1 MAGSRQPRITV
12 IIPCYQDGRLV
23 TEAVHSIEEP
33 EPVEL
38 VVVDDASADEETA
51 RALVDLEAEGIRVL
65 RHPRNV
71 GVADA
76 RMTGLT
82 STTAPLVVPLD
93 ADDLAEPGALTAMAD
108 ALDAAPDAAACV
120 GDYVEFGEGAVMRA
134 VPDRLDP
141 FRIAYTNEYPITGV
155 FRRSALEAV
164 GGWTRRGLIGYED
177 WGLWMS
183 LAEHSASIVHLGP
196 GRCSYR
202 RRIHGTRLN
211 AIARRAH
218 AEKYR
223 ALRAAH
229 PLLFD
234 RLGDHR
240 RHTDL
245 SAVRRMLYP
254 LVYGERPA
262 VPFERR
268 LKPLADRIGVL
279 TLTRRGGSTERD
291 R

>member
-1 MAGSRQPRITV
+1 
-12 IIPCYQDGRLV
+12 
-23 TEAVHSIEEP
+23 
-33 EPVEL
+33 
-38 VVVDDASADEETA
+38 
-51 RALVDLEAEGIRVL
+51 
-65 RHPRNV
+65 
-71 GVADA
+71 VADA
-76 RMTGLT
+76 RMTGLAA
-82 STTAPLVVPLD
+82 TTAPFVVPLD
-93 ADDLAEPGALTAMAD
+93 ADDLAEPGAFTAMAD
-108 ALDAAPDAAACV
+108 ALEAAPGAAACV
-120 GDYVEFGEGAVMRA
+120 GDYLEFGEGTIMRA
-134 VPDRLDP
+134 VPERLDP

-183 LAEHSASIVHLGP
+183 LAERGATIVHLGP
-196 GRCSYR
+196 SRCSYR

-218 AEKYR
+218 AEKYW

-229 PLLFD
+229 PDLFD
-234 RLGDHR
+234 HLDDHR

-245 SAVRRMLYP
+245 SAPRRLLSP

-262 VPFERR
+262 VPFERW
-268 LKPLADRIGVL
+268 LKPLADRLGVL
-279 TLTRRGGSTERD
+279 TLTRRGRATEPD